1 MDWIS
6 VNDRMPK
13 KASVVIIWTTISL
26 EPTLGFYADDWLY
39 LCPNG
44 NFWIKDE
51 PHIQVLYWMELPKR
65 PNNNNDLFNLIDWI
79 VSEMKNLDIK
89 VGYSDTVHL
98 MNLLNVAKERYKNEL
113 NYCWE
118 TAHQAGRF
126 EGKGIAEKN
135 WQTFDDFYED
145 MNSSSIE

>member
-65 PNNNNDLFNLIDWI
+65 PNNNNVCKELFEVKHYTKKEVAELC
-79 VSEMKNLDIK
+79 KNAFNQ
-89 VGYSDTVHL
+89 GFNSARF
-98 MNLLNVAKERYKNEL
+98 LNKK
-113 NYCWE
+113 
-118 TAHQAGRF
+118 
-126 EGKGIAEKN
+126 
-135 WQTFDDFYED
+135 
-145 MNSSSIE
+145 